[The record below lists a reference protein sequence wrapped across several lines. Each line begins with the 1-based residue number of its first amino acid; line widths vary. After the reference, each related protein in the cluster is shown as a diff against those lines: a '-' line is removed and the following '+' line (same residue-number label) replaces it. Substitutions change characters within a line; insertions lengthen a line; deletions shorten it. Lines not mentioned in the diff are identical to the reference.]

1 VTDPAAAVEDVREGE
16 EMRGGESLAAARA
29 DIAEELTATGP
40 AAAAAW
46 VVVAG
51 MLSVGMEIGA
61 TVSEDT
67 GTEVMLGQT
76 AATTEASLKG
86 LCQPCFS
93 LSTETQRLFCS
104 FAAPVTVD
112 SKPRAACTRPQGRR
126 LLSP

>member
-16 EMRGGESLAAARA
+16 EMRGGENPSARA

-46 VVVAG
+46 VAVAG
-51 MLSVGMEIGA
+51 MLSVGMEIVA

-67 GTEVMLGQT
+67 GIEVMPGLT

-86 LCQPCFS
+86 HCQPCFS
-93 LSTETQRLFCS
+93 QSTETQRHRDPS
-104 FAAPVTVD
+104 A
-112 SKPRAACTRPQGRR
+112 
-126 LLSP
+126 LLQLL